1 MNHEAD
7 VNHHHAERAPS
18 KRQERRSQEV
28 WDHNLEEEI
37 KRMRDVAEN
46 YQHVAMDTQFPGIV
60 ARPTG
65 PFSDY
70 SDYNYQTLKCN
81 VDLTRV
87 IQIGMT
93 FSDAKGNRPKG
104 ISTWRFNFG
113 FNAGRDLFAQDS
125 IDGLRHTRGLDLG
138 KHHSQGIDTHQFGE
152 LLMSSGLV
160 LNEDVRWITYC
171 GSNGFTERPPEDGGP
186 GRPGEPPWV
195 TFCGMYD
202 FGHLLQLLT
211 SQTLPDEVHGFN
223 ESLDLFFPSRCDVA
237 KHLHRLPQL
246 NGDRESK
253 RSFFRNAHHILEAF
267 FRLPDSIRRTA
278 FDKVEEPAVVPSN
291 NHRNHR
297 RHRDREERH
306 KERRERELGTSSNAV
321 PANGTGSR
329 RTPSPPLTVG
339 NAQVVSGDRA
349 RDAVPRNGT
358 ASAEQPP
365 SWAK

>member
-28 WDHNLEEEI
+28 WKNNLEEEI
-37 KRMRDVAEN
+37 VRMRDVAEV

-70 SDYNYQTLKCN
+70 ADYNYQTLKCN

-113 FNAGRDLFAQDS
+113 FNTGRDLYAQDS
-125 IDGLRHTRGLDLG
+125 IDGLRHTRGLDLQ
-138 KHHSQGIDTHQFGE
+138 KHNTQGIDTAQFGE

-171 GSNGFTERPPEDGGP
+171 GSNGFHERPPEDGGP

-211 SQTLPDEVHGFN
+211 AQVLPDEVAGFH
-223 ESLDLFFPSRCDVA
+223 ELLDLFFPSRCDVA

-246 NGDRESK
+246 NGDPSDSRK

-278 FDKVEEPAVVPSN
+278 FDRVEEPLAVTN
-291 NHRNHR
+291 NHHRSHR

-306 KERRERELGTSSNAV
+306 KSKKEHGVAGGSNGTSGGGL
-321 PANGTGSR
+321 NGPR
-329 RTPSPPLTVG
+329 RSPSPPTGAGRL
-339 NAQVVSGDRA
+339 Q
-349 RDAVPRNGT
+349 
-358 ASAEQPP
+358 
-365 SWAK
+365 

>member
-7 VNHHHAERAPS
+7 LSHHHAERAPS

-28 WDHNLEEEI
+28 WAHNLEEEI
-37 KRMRDVAEN
+37 SRMRDVAET

-113 FNAGRDLFAQDS
+113 FNVGRDLFAQES

-138 KHHSQGIDTHQFGE
+138 KHHTQGIRAHDFGE
-152 LLMSSGLV
+152 LLTGSGLV
-160 LNEDVRWITYC
+160 LNEEIRWITYC
-171 GSNGFTERPPEDGGP
+171 GTNGFTERPPEDGGP

-211 SQTLPDEVHGFN
+211 SQTLPDEVSGFY
-223 ESLDLFFPSRCDVA
+223 ETLDLFFPSRCDVA

-246 NGDRESK
+246 SGDANDSRK

-278 FDKVEEPAVVPSN
+278 FDRVEEPAVVASG
-291 NHRNHR
+291 HQRGHG
-297 RHRDREERH
+297 RHRERDEARH
-306 KERRERELGTSSNAV
+306 KALRNGAEKASGTSGA
-321 PANGTGSR
+321 GTGAA
-329 RTPSPPLTVG
+329 TG
-339 NAQVVSGDRA
+339 AG
-349 RDAVPRNGT
+349 G
-358 ASAEQPP
+358 
-365 SWAK
+365 